1 LLCADV
7 NRHEVQETVEQVNA
21 INVQKSIT
29 GTKVHSRP
37 TIDGMIDTSER
48 AFGEVDPLF
57 ISVGSAVRL
66 AGFMKMNDVL
76 WRKACDINV
85 NEVFYGTQASV
96 DEHTGIWQGHCFN
109 MAGMAHK
116 HGCGS
121 WK

>member
-1 LLCADV
+1 MLCADV
-7 NRHEVQETVEQVNA
+7 NRHELQETVEQVNA

-85 NEVFYGTQASV
+85 NEVFYGMQACV
-96 DEHTGIWQGHCFN
+96 AEHTGIWQGHCFN

-116 HGCGS
+116 HGGGS